1 MQKRNILRATLALS
15 AFLLLAGPLAA
26 QAPAPAAGAAAGA
39 GTAAK
44 KPAAPVPEP
53 KLTFDREVFSYQP
66 ERRRDPFTKLR
77 ASSGGPRFDDL
88 VLRGI
93 IYSGDQSLVVLFDAP
108 NKRTYKVHRGQ
119 IVGNAKVVQ
128 IDPTRVT
135 FTVENFGQSTTEMLE
150 LKRKTGGAS

>member
-1 MQKRNILRATLALS
+1 MQKRKVLSAALALS
-15 AFLLLAGPLAA
+15 AFLLVAQSLAA
-26 QAPAPAAGAAAGA
+26 QAPPD
-39 GTAAK
+39 
-44 KPAAPVPEP
+44 KPKAPVPEP
-53 KLTFDREVFSYQP
+53 KLMFDREVYSYQSA
-66 ERRRDPFTKLR
+66 RRRDPFAKLK
-77 ASSGGPRFDDL
+77 ASATGPRFDDL

-108 NKRTYKVHRGQ
+108 SRRTYKLHRGQ
-119 IVGNAKVVQ
+119 LVGNARVVQ